1 MFWPWKRN
9 KILLKRSNNFNDIKV
24 VQEKDG
30 TNLLYLDKSSNIHS
44 IYKHGMTS
52 TESYW
57 DDFA

>member
-52 TESYW
+52 TES
-57 DDFA
+57 